1 MKSEMEGKMTS
12 GVSGLVEKTE
22 AVEKDTSAMIAVP

>member
-12 GVSGLVEKTE
+12 GVSGLVENTE
-22 AVEKDTSAMIAVP
+22 AVAKELSATITIA